1 MRNTDGQP
9 AACSAG
15 GFDFELSIFTL
26 MLAWG
31 VTEVIRYA
39 FYASK
44 ELGGTP
50 FAILWLRY
58 TTFIFL
64 YPLGVSSELGLV
76 WMVLPALK
84 RSGLWCYPMPN
95 ALNFAFDYYWFCIL
109 VAVGYI
115 PGVCHAPLHSCIVCQ
130 VSLFSTLCQPLSV
143 TLTKSDSSL
152 FVTVRRCLRPCAAAL
167 P

>member
-1 MRNTDGQP
+1 MYTSHASVYTAHKPTRCMTR
-9 AACSAG
+9 SAG

-39 FYASK
+39 FYATK

-64 YPLGVSSELGLV
+64 YPLGVSSELALV
-76 WMVLPALK
+76 WLALPALK
-84 RSGLWCYPMPN
+84 ASGLWSYPMPN
-95 ALNFAFDYYWFCIL
+95 ALNLGFDYYWFCIL
-109 VAVGYI
+109 VAIGYI
-115 PGVCHAPLHSCIVCQ
+115 PG
-130 VSLFSTLCQPLSV
+130 
-143 TLTKSDSSL
+143 
-152 FVTVRRCLRPCAAAL
+152 AL
-167 P
+167 PSARALVSCLQAMFSVYCVWRAR